1 MGAAAPGV
9 LSDGLLILV
18 PARAGSKGLPGKN
31 VRPLGGLPLL
41 AWTARAIAAAAV
53 PARAVLST
61 DDPAIAEVGRAH
73 GLEAPFLRPPELATD
88 AAGMLDV
95 VDHAVGWLEAHAGFG
110 ATAVML
116 LQPTCPFRKAER
128 LRQAV
133 DLLARPGTEGVIGV
147 RRIERSLSVMYRED
161 ASGCLDP
168 LAAWDDRTRRQDV
181 RPLLTPNGTLYLVTR
196 QALATH
202 RRLFPPRLRPLAT
215 DAVEGI
221 DIDTPEDWALAEAV
235 VAAGLAK
242 P

>member
-1 MGAAAPGV
+1 MGTAAP
-9 LSDGLLILV
+9 GLLILV

-41 AWTARAIAAAAV
+41 AWTARTIAASGV

-88 AAGMLDV
+88 GAGMLEV
-95 VDHAVGWLEAHAGFG
+95 VEHAIGWLEANAAWS
-110 ATAVML
+110 ATAVLL
-116 LQPTCPFRKAER
+116 LQPTCPFRRPER
-128 LRQAV
+128 LRQAT

-161 ASGCLDP
+161 DRGWLEP

-196 QALATH
+196 QALAAH
-202 RRLFPPRLRPLAT
+202 RRLFPPKLRPLPT

-221 DIDTPEDWALAEAV
+221 DIDAPEDWALAEAV

>member
-1 MGAAAPGV
+1 VGTASPGF
-9 LSDGLLILV
+9 LILV
-18 PARAGSKGLPGKN
+18 PARGGSKGLPGKN

-41 AWTARAIAAAAV
+41 GWTARMIAASGV
-53 PARAVLST
+53 PARALLST

-88 AAGMLDV
+88 SAGMLEV
-95 VDHAVGWLEAHAGFG
+95 VDHAVAWLEANAGWS
-110 ATAVML
+110 ATAVLL
-116 LQPTCPFRKAER
+116 LQPTCPFRRPER
-128 LRQAV
+128 LRQAI

-161 ASGCLDP
+161 DRGWLEP

-196 QALATH
+196 QALAAH
-202 RRLFPPRLRPLAT
+202 LRLFPPKLRPLPT